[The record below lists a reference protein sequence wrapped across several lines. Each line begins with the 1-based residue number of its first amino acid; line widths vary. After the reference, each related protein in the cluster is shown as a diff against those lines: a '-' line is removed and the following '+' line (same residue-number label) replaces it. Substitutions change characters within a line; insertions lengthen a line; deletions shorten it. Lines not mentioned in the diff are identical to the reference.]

1 MYHSAILDSDSVTG
15 QDIGFYLLRE
25 DIRFFIPLRE
35 VLNLFY
41 VLKKRNE
48 KYSITTK
55 GMNGRD
61 I

>member
-25 DIRFFIPLRE
+25 DIGFFIPLRE